1 MTFTIQIKIDTH
13 NLSIKDEC
21 IEALAELLDTKGV
34 YFGVGYDPNE
44 IDEDSIAK
52 A

>member
-1 MTFTIQIKIDTH
+1 MTFFIKVKVDTQDR
-13 NLSIKDEC
+13 SIKDKC

-34 YFGVGYDPNE
+34 YFDVGYDPNE
-44 IDEDSIAK
+44 LDEDLMAK